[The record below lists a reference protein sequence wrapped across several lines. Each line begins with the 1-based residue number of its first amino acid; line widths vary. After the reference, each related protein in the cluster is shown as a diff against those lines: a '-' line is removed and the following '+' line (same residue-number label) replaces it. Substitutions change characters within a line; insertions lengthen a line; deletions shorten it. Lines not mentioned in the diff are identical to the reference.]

1 MTTAVDTNV
10 FAALLR
16 GTAEEA
22 GIARRALR
30 KADAAGA
37 LVVSPPSSGVGRRAG
52 G

>member
-22 GIARRALR
+22 GIARRAW
-30 KADAAGA
+30 G
-37 LVVSPPSSGVGRRAG
+37 
-52 G
+52 